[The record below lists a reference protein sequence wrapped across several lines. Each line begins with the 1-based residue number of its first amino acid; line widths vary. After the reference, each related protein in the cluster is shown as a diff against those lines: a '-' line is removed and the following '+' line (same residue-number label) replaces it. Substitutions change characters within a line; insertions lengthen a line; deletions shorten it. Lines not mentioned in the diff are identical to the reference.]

1 MASETFEAVL
11 DEALGDPR
19 VERSQMMGFPCA
31 KVNGKIF
38 VSDDAGALV
47 LKLPRERVEQM
58 IAGGEGE
65 PFDPLGNGRVMKQW
79 VRVPNPGDDAVALA
93 DEAREFVAGGG

>member
-1 MASETFEAVL
+1 MFEAVL

-31 KVNGKIF
+31 KVDGKIF
-38 VSDDAGALV
+38 VSDDDGALV

-58 IAGGEGE
+58 IAAGEGE
-65 PFDPLGNGRVMKQW
+65 RFDPLGNDRAMKQW
-79 VRVPNPGDDAVALA
+79 VRVPDPGPDAIALA